1 MKKNIYILS
10 VFIMAFSLAACA
22 PDGMPTEDDSLPAID
37 IVERSELLDMVT
49 VDHLFSEKDKQ
60 LMADMGITVSMSRF
74 ELDSDSTASFL
85 LEFVDRQN
93 NKGIVSCSAEIDYT
107 MLPDGSFENIRF
119 YWGGLTKADKGLII
133 TTPHTFYVW
142 QPDNVD
148 NKLISKK
155 LEFLQENNGY
165 IVHTAYGFGRYAVMY
180 YTPQEA
186 GIVVYDN
193 KGNLVSNLTE
203 KIERTGIVNM
213 FGTHT
218 EKLISDIPFS
228 YKDNFDGFF
237 VSKDLFMTDL
247 RFEYERY
254 SLYNCADNTVSM
266 TISSLVQPLTVGNI
280 TYFVYQDHSGD
291 YDKGYTGLALC
302 KQNDEYIGCITYD
315 TKGYTFESRN
325 NGTLLLDDNGNLVYN
340 SLPTGLQFVFDFKN
354 NSFTNDY
361 HITGEML
368 GDRLAQS
375 KDKNYSIYEYSKHPH
390 NSHYISYIALKNEK
404 TDEISFISAY
414 KGRPYRDHILET
426 GFFSN
431 GEIYLMTDYDFA
443 VYSPEDTE
451 KGPVLNLG
459 EKFPLGIDGPEYLK
473 YNTLWAVRRDPVDKS
488 FIVVYDHLHHA
499 YLYTPPLSEDEN
511 FCADTYDIAILDKDG
526 NLIKTFTT
534 EMKVPANT
542 NVLNISLSGDILTME
557 NVDRETS
564 KTIQKATLNIKT
576 GKYKKVL

>member
-1 MKKNIYILS
+1 MKKFIYILS

-22 PDGMPTEDDSLPAID
+22 PDGMPPEDDSLPAID

-49 VDHLFSEKDKQ
+49 VDHLFSDKDKQ
-60 LMADMGITVSMSRF
+60 LMADMGVSVSLDDF
-74 ELDSDSTASFL
+74 ELTADDRA
-85 LEFVDRQN
+85 EFTLFFKTKTDTFKYTAQAV
-93 NKGIVSCSAEIDYT
+93 IDYT
-107 MLPDGSFENIRF
+107 AMADGSFEDIRF
-119 YWGGLTKADKGLII
+119 YWGGLTKAGDNLMVASLYDYAVLPLDGKTKEL
-133 TTPHTFYVW
+133 TTVQLDFI
-142 QPDNVD
+142 
-148 NKLISKK
+148 K
-155 LEFLQENNGY
+155 ENDGY
-165 IVHTAYGFGRYAVMY
+165 IVHTAYGFDKYAVMY
-180 YTPQEA
+180 YSEQQA
-186 GIVVYDN
+186 GIAVYDN
-193 KGNLVSNLTE
+193 NGNLISNLTE

-228 YKDNFDGFF
+228 YNDKFYGFF

-266 TISSLVQPLTVGNI
+266 TVSSWVQPLTVGNI

-315 TKGYTFESRN
+315 TKGYTFEKRN

-354 NSFTNDY
+354 NSYTNDY
-361 HITGEML
+361 HITEEML

-375 KDKNYSIYEYSKHPH
+375 KDKNYSIYEYSKHSH
-390 NSHYISYIALKNEK
+390 NSHSVSYIALKNEK

-488 FIVVYDHLHHA
+488 FVVVYDHLHHA

-511 FCADTYDIAILDKDG
+511 FCADTYDIAILDKEG
-526 NLIKTFTT
+526 NIIKTFATP
-534 EMKVPANT
+534 MPVPVNT

-557 NVDRETS
+557 NLTRDTG

>member
-1 MKKNIYILS
+1 MKKFIYILS

-22 PDGMPTEDDSLPAID
+22 PDGMPTEDDSLPSID
-37 IVERSELLDMVT
+37 IVQRSRLLDMVT
-49 VDHLFSEKDKQ
+49 VDHLFSDKDKQ
-60 LMADMGITVSMSRF
+60 LMADMGVSVYLDNF
-74 ELDSDSTASFL
+74 ELTADDRA
-85 LEFVDRQN
+85 EFILFFKTKTDTFKYTAQAV
-93 NKGIVSCSAEIDYT
+93 IDYT
-107 MLPDGSFENIRF
+107 AMADGSFEDIRF
-119 YWGGLTKADKGLII
+119 YWGGLTKAGDNLMVASLYDYAVLPLDGKTKEL
-133 TTPHTFYVW
+133 TTVQLDFI
-142 QPDNVD
+142 
-148 NKLISKK
+148 K
-155 LEFLQENNGY
+155 ENDGY

-180 YTPQEA
+180 YSEQQA
-186 GIVVYDN
+186 GIAVYDN
-193 KGNLVSNLTE
+193 NGNLVSNLTE

-228 YKDNFDGFF
+228 YNDNFYGFF
-237 VSKDLFMTDL
+237 VNKDLFMTDL
-247 RFEYERY
+247 RFEYEGY
-254 SLYNCADNTVSM
+254 SLYNCADNTVSVH
-266 TISSLVQPLTVGNI
+266 ISSWVQPLTVGNI
-280 TYFVYQDHSGD
+280 TYFAYQDHSGD

-315 TKGYTFESRN
+315 TKGYTFENRN

-354 NSFTNDY
+354 NSYTNDY
-361 HITGEML
+361 HITEEML

-375 KDKNYSIYEYSKHPH
+375 KDKNYSIYEYSKHSH
-390 NSHYISYIALKNEK
+390 NSHSVSYIALKNEK

-557 NVDRETS
+557 NVDREIG

>member
-1 MKKNIYILS
+1 MKKFIYILS
-10 VFIMAFSLAACA
+10 VFIMAFSFVACTPQNI
-22 PDGMPTEDDSLPAID
+22 PDEDDSLPSID
-37 IVERSELLDMVT
+37 IVQRSRLLDMVT
-49 VDHLFSEKDKQ
+49 VDHLFSDKDKQ
-60 LMADMGITVSMSRF
+60 LMADMGVSVSLDNF
-74 ELDSDSTASFL
+74 ELTADDRA
-85 LEFVDRQN
+85 EFTLFFKTKTDTFKYTAQAV
-93 NKGIVSCSAEIDYT
+93 IDYT
-107 MLPDGSFENIRF
+107 AMADGSFEDIRF
-119 YWGGLTKADKGLII
+119 YWGGLTKAGDNLMVASLYDYAVLPLDGKTKEL
-133 TTPHTFYVW
+133 TTVQLDFI
-142 QPDNVD
+142 
-148 NKLISKK
+148 K
-155 LEFLQENNGY
+155 ENDGY

-180 YTPQEA
+180 YSEQQA
-186 GIVVYDN
+186 GIAVYDN
-193 KGNLVSNLTE
+193 NGNLISNLTE

-228 YKDNFDGFF
+228 YNDKFYGFF

-247 RFEYERY
+247 RFEYEGY

-266 TISSLVQPLTVGNI
+266 TVSSWIQPLTVGNI

-315 TKGYTFESRN
+315 TKGYTFENRN

-354 NSFTNDY
+354 NSYTNDY
-361 HITGEML
+361 HITEEML

-375 KDKNYSIYEYSKHPH
+375 KDKNYSIYEYSKHSH
-390 NSHYISYIALKNEK
+390 NSHSVSYIALKNEK

-557 NVDRETS
+557 NLTRDTG
-564 KTIQKATLNIKT
+564 KIIQKATLNIKT

>member
-1 MKKNIYILS
+1 MKKFIYILS

-22 PDGMPTEDDSLPAID
+22 PDGMPPEDDSLPAID

-49 VDHLFSEKDKQ
+49 VDHLFSDKDKQ
-60 LMADMGITVSMSRF
+60 LMADMGVSVSLDDF
-74 ELDSDSTASFL
+74 ELTADDRA
-85 LEFVDRQN
+85 EFTLFFKTKTDTFKYTAQAV
-93 NKGIVSCSAEIDYT
+93 IDYT
-107 MLPDGSFENIRF
+107 AMADGSFEDIRF
-119 YWGGLTKADKGLII
+119 YWGGLTKAGDNLMVASLYDYAVLPLDGKTKEL
-133 TTPHTFYVW
+133 TTVQLDFI
-142 QPDNVD
+142 
-148 NKLISKK
+148 K
-155 LEFLQENNGY
+155 ENDGY

-180 YTPQEA
+180 YSEQQA
-186 GIVVYDN
+186 GIAVYDN
-193 KGNLVSNLTE
+193 NGNLVSNLTE

-228 YKDNFDGFF
+228 YNDKFYGFF

-266 TISSLVQPLTVGNI
+266 TVSSWVQPLTVGNI

-315 TKGYTFESRN
+315 TKGYTFENRN

-354 NSFTNDY
+354 NSYTNDY
-361 HITGEML
+361 HITEEML

-375 KDKNYSIYEYSKHPH
+375 KDKSHSIYEYSKHSH
-390 NSHYISYIALKNEK
+390 NSHSVSYIALKNEK

-488 FIVVYDHLHHA
+488 FVVVYDHLHHA

-557 NVDRETS
+557 NLTRDTG
-564 KTIQKATLNIKT
+564 KIIQKATLNIKT

>member
-1 MKKNIYILS
+1 MKKFIYILS

-22 PDGMPTEDDSLPAID
+22 PDGMPTEDDSLPSID
-37 IVERSELLDMVT
+37 IVQRSRLLDMVT
-49 VDHLFSEKDKQ
+49 VDHLFSDKDKQ
-60 LMADMGITVSMSRF
+60 LMADMGVSVSLDDF
-74 ELDSDSTASFL
+74 ELTADDRA
-85 LEFVDRQN
+85 EFTLFFKTKTDTFKYTAQAV
-93 NKGIVSCSAEIDYT
+93 IDYT
-107 MLPDGSFENIRF
+107 AMADGSFEDIRF
-119 YWGGLTKADKGLII
+119 YWGGLTKAGDNLMVASLYDYAVLPLDGKTKEL
-133 TTPHTFYVW
+133 TTVQLDFI
-142 QPDNVD
+142 
-148 NKLISKK
+148 K
-155 LEFLQENNGY
+155 ENDGY

-180 YTPQEA
+180 YSEQQA
-186 GIVVYDN
+186 GIAVYDN
-193 KGNLVSNLTE
+193 NGNLVSNLTE

-228 YKDNFDGFF
+228 YNDNFYGFF
-237 VSKDLFMTDL
+237 VNKDLFMTDL
-247 RFEYERY
+247 RFEYEGY
-254 SLYNCADNTVSM
+254 SLYNCADNTVSVH
-266 TISSLVQPLTVGNI
+266 ISSWVQPLTVGNI
-280 TYFVYQDHSGD
+280 TYFAYQDHSGD

-315 TKGYTFESRN
+315 TKGYTFENRN

-354 NSFTNDY
+354 NSYTNDY
-361 HITGEML
+361 HITEEML

-375 KDKNYSIYEYSKHPH
+375 KDKNYSIYEYSKHSH
-390 NSHYISYIALKNEK
+390 NSHSVSYIALKNEK

-557 NVDRETS
+557 NLTRDTG
-564 KTIQKATLNIKT
+564 KIIQKATLNIKT

>member
-1 MKKNIYILS
+1 MKKFIYILS

-22 PDGMPTEDDSLPAID
+22 PDGMPTEDDSLPSID
-37 IVERSELLDMVT
+37 IVQRSRLLDMVT
-49 VDHLFSEKDKQ
+49 VDHLFSDKDKQ
-60 LMADMGITVSMSRF
+60 LMADMGVSVYLDNF
-74 ELDSDSTASFL
+74 ELTADDRA
-85 LEFVDRQN
+85 EFTLFFKTKTDTFKYTAQAV
-93 NKGIVSCSAEIDYT
+93 IDYT
-107 MLPDGSFENIRF
+107 AMADGSFEDIRF
-119 YWGGLTKADKGLII
+119 YWGGLTKAGDNLMVASLYDYAVLPLDGKTKEL
-133 TTPHTFYVW
+133 TTVQLDFI
-142 QPDNVD
+142 
-148 NKLISKK
+148 K
-155 LEFLQENNGY
+155 ENDGY

-180 YTPQEA
+180 YSEQQA
-186 GIVVYDN
+186 GIAVYDN
-193 KGNLVSNLTE
+193 NGNLVSNLTE

-228 YKDNFDGFF
+228 YNDNFYGFF
-237 VSKDLFMTDL
+237 VNKDLFMTDL
-247 RFEYERY
+247 RFEYEGY
-254 SLYNCADNTVSM
+254 SLYNCADNTVSVH
-266 TISSLVQPLTVGNI
+266 ISSWVQPLTVGNI
-280 TYFVYQDHSGD
+280 TYFAYQDHSGD

-315 TKGYTFESRN
+315 TKGYTFENRN

-354 NSFTNDY
+354 NSYTNDY
-361 HITGEML
+361 HITEEML

-375 KDKNYSIYEYSKHPH
+375 KDKNYSIYEYSKHSH
-390 NSHYISYIALKNEK
+390 NSHSVSYIALKNEK

-557 NVDRETS
+557 NLTRDTG
-564 KTIQKATLNIKT
+564 KIIQKATLNIKT